1 MKVNVRYA
9 TIDVPVKALDNET
22 IERIE
27 KAPFAMYNE
36 QLLAQETRQH
46 MNAKEVHIVTAYER
60 DLLLHLKAAFVYFQH
75 YRAFDGLMAQSFCGN
90 LTQYERVT
98 EEAVLKKV
106 YYVTIRAILFEHAA
120 QEIALS
126 EGQFLRSYRDGDQWI
141 YVIMENV

>member
-9 TIDVPVKALDNET
+9 TIDVPVKTLDNET

-36 QLLAQETRQH
+36 QLLAQEKRH

-75 YRAFDGLMAQSFCGN
+75 YRAFDGLMAQSFCGS
-90 LTQYERVT
+90 LTQYEQVT
-98 EEAVLKKV
+98 EETVLKKV
-106 YYVTIRAILFEHAA
+106 YYVTIRAILFEHTA
-120 QEIALS
+120 QKIALS
-126 EGQFLRSYRDGDQWI
+126 EGQFLRCYRDEDQWI